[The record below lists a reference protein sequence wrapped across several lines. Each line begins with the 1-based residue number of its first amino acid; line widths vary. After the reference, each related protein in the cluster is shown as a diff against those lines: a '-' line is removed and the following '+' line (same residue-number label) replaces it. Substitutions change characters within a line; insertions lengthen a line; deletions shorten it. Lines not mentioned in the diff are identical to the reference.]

1 MSEYHSQ
8 PRKRLE
14 FRLNQLAWENPH
26 TSKHLHQFY
35 DCWLDLSD
43 EAQDG
48 VALMAEQLRSSL
60 KRTSRSRNQVGITGM
75 CELLVALI
83 KGGHLR

>member
-1 MSEYHSQ
+1 MSEYSSQ

-14 FRLNQLAWENPH
+14 FRLEALAWGSIH
-26 TSKHLHQFY
+26 TSEYMHQFY

-48 VALMAEQLRSSL
+48 IALMAEQLRESL
-60 KRTSRSRNQVGITGM
+60 KRTSKSRNQVGITGM

-83 KGGHLR
+83 KHGGLR